1 MPAHLLSIPSPS
13 GEEGVD
19 TETTI
24 LRLVAIDS
32 TATAER
38 EREGGRL
45 WRERETAR
53 GDAGRMQQ
61 RWLRER
67 CREREILSL
76 RGELLWSESNGP
88 QGRGI

>member
-19 TETTI
+19 TETTQFS
-24 LRLVAIDS
+24 ASSPS
-32 TATAER
+32 TPQRPPKEKER
-38 EREGGRL
+38 EADYG
-45 WRERETAR
+45 ERETAR

-61 RWLRER
+61 RWLRAR
-67 CREREILSL
+67 CRERL
-76 RGELLWSESNGP
+76 RGKELLWSESNGP